1 MIHKTA
7 DETGGELLAWELLL
21 APGGRVP
28 SSHVHPEQEETFT
41 VVEGQMRFR
50 LGGRRRL
57 AGPGDTI
64 AIPPGTVHS
73 FANPGAT
80 QARVL
85 VETRPALD
93 MQALLETAAEM
104 ARAQRSAR
112 RLLPNPVNLSLFM
125 RDFARE
131 VRAPY
136 LPKPLVD
143 LVTGTVAALARIFGL
158 DASYRRLRVRRDQRA
173 SA

>member
-7 DETGGELLAWELLL
+7 DDTGGELLAWELLL

-28 SSHVHPEQEETFT
+28 SSHVHPEQEERFT
-41 VVEGQMRFR
+41 VVEGRMRFR
-50 LGGRRRL
+50 IGGKRVFV
-57 AGPGDTI
+57 GPGETV
-64 AIPPGTVHS
+64 AVPPGTVHA
-73 FANPGAT
+73 FANPDRITAK
-80 QARVL
+80 VL

-104 ARAQRSAR
+104 AKAQRSAR

-136 LPKPLVD
+136 LPRLLVN
-143 LVTGTVAALARIFGL
+143 LVTGTVAGLARLLGL
-158 DASYRRLRVRRDQRA
+158 DATYRSLRVRRDQRT
-173 SA
+173 SG

>member
-41 VVEGQMRFR
+41 VIEGQMRFR

-73 FANPGAT
+73 FANPGT
-80 QARVL
+80 TRARVL

-104 ARAQRSAR
+104 AKAQRSAR

-125 RDFARE
+125 RDFERE

-143 LVTGTVAALARIFGL
+143 LVTGTVAALARILRL
-158 DASYRRLRVRRDQRA
+158 DTTYHKLRVRHDQRA
-173 SA
+173 GA